1 LAARL
6 ENYLVGL
13 MEKKKVDKMVRWWV
27 ESLDQAMV
35 LMLVDN
41 SEYRSVEPM
50 VSMLVYWME

>member
-6 ENYLVGL
+6 EDYLAGL
-13 MEKKKVDKMVRWWV
+13 TEKKKVGKMVRWWA